1 MAVNSIVALT
11 GFFAA
16 CFVTASSGAIF
27 TPGPW
32 YESLNR
38 PSWRPP
44 NWLFPPAWTVLFVT
58 IAIAGWM
65 VWRVAGLEGAIIP
78 FAIYALQLVLNFA
91 WSALFFGL
99 RRPDLAFAEVL
110 FFWASILA
118 TIIAFH
124 GVDPAAG
131 WLLVPY
137 LCWVTFAAV
146 LNFAMMRLNPR
157 VASEA
162 ARA

>member
-1 MAVNSIVALT
+1 
-11 GFFAA
+11 
-16 CFVTASSGAIF
+16 
-27 TPGPW
+27 
-32 YESLNR
+32 
-38 PSWRPP
+38 
-44 NWLFPPAWTVLFVT
+44 
-58 IAIAGWM
+58 M